1 MYASNAKSKKI
12 NDDFYARMDRSTS
25 EFEVSEMLVGRQPEE
40 GSWALHQLR
49 TDPPEEAGF
58 DT

>member
-12 NDDFYARMDRSTS
+12 NDDFYTRMDRPTS

-40 GSWALHQLR
+40 GSWAVHQLR
-49 TDPPEEAGF
+49 TDPEEAGF